1 MLGILALAWIS
12 SGTAWGLI
20 EARGDAST
28 VLRAVFALNMVFHP
42 ATFFVL
48 WRRLLPMRV
57 IDMACLLFAAS
68 LCALCMAL
76 RLYAPVLG
84 AKIDIQP
91 LYLWIPVIYVFAF
104 TLTGH
109 RASLRLSLAIMA
121 LFVAISGPYLL
132 QWPVAP
138 HANFTFQLHM
148 VSAILVAALYFFSS
162 YQHRLQAA
170 QLTVDELARLANTD
184 ALTGLANRRRVTEVI
199 DAELVRARRYGHAFS
214 VILIDIDHFKRIN
227 DRHGHGVGDAVL
239 VALAAR
245 AQEVLRDVDM
255 LGRWGGEEFIVV
267 LPETDAAQ
275 TLGKARALCA
285 HIAGRPLAGAHRISI
300 SCGVA
305 GVQPGDGADTL
316 LQRADRALYAAKNS
330 GRNRAEGG
338 DVPADRPLLQPATA
352 A

>member
-1 MLGILALAWIS
+1 MLAILALAWIGS
-12 SGTAWGLI
+12 VTAWGLI
-20 EARGDAST
+20 EARGESSA
-28 VLRAVFALNMVFHP
+28 VLRAVFGLNGVFHP
-42 ATFFVL
+42 AAFFVL

-57 IDMACLLFAAS
+57 VDMACLLFAAG
-68 LCALCMAL
+68 LCAACMAL
-76 RLYAPVLG
+76 RLYVPALG

-109 RASLRLSLAIMA
+109 RSSLRLSLAILA
-121 LFVAISGPYLL
+121 LFVAISLPYLL
-132 QWPVAP
+132 QRPVAP

-184 ALTGLANRRRVTEVI
+184 ALTGLANRRRVGEEVA
-199 DAELVRARRYGHAFS
+199 AELVRARRYGHAFS

-239 VALAAR
+239 VDLAAR
-245 AQEVLRDVDM
+245 AKEVLRDVDM
-255 LGRWGGEEFIVV
+255 LGRWGGEEFIAV
-267 LPETDAAQ
+267 LPETGFAQ
-275 TLGKARALCA
+275 TLDKARALCA
-285 HIAGRPLAGAHRISI
+285 HIAARPLAGDHAVSV

-305 GVQPGDGADTL
+305 TAQTSDSSGSLV
-316 LQRADRALYAAKNS
+316 QRADEALYAAKRQ
-330 GRNRAEGG
+330 GRNRAEG
-338 DVPADRPLLQPATA
+338 A
-352 A
+352 